1 MKISNLL
8 PLLIGAQAEYT
19 LTMRLCT
26 KKGSR
31 TGVIEE
37 AQGTSESFHIALDDE
52 DFSVVKLPYHQPKEA
67 SMTVTMPGDLNNV
80 KSVRVCTNFNKFEF
94 RWSKI

>member
-26 KKGSR
+26 KKASR

-37 AQGTSESFHIALDDE
+37 AQGTANSFHIALDDD
-52 DFSVVKLPYHQPKEA
+52 DFNVVKLPYHQPKEA
-67 SMTVTMPGDLNNV
+67 SMTVTIPGDLNNA
-80 KSVRVCTNFNKFEF
+80 KSVRVCTNFNNFDF
-94 RWSKI
+94 RWLEI